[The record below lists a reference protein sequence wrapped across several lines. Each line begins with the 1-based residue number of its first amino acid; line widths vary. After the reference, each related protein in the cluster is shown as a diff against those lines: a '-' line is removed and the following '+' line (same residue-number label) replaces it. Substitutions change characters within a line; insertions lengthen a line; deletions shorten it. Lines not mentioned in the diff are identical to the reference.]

1 MTNGII
7 SASYGTAPQIQDTQV
22 TKQFQPCSVG
32 TRNAGGALQI
42 EGGGRTE
49 NVGITGFNLW
59 NRILTESEIVEE
71 ANTYDRGMRHGWSHC
86 EVEGVVQEATQEEF
100 F

>member
-1 MTNGII
+1 MGRCRRFKIHKLLHNFNPVL
-7 SASYGTAPQIQDTQV
+7 SAQGT
-22 TKQFQPCSVG
+22 
-32 TRNAGGALQI
+32 LQI